1 MSDVLLNFNQF
12 KSEDPPSTMK
22 VQGEVVIK
30 TLSENDCVFN
40 TPLYLMQFK
49 NKSHTF
55 WRKCSGG
62 VIFLVLK
69 GNCMI
74 RTKDSV
80 LRVLNAGELI
90 RIKPNEEHFFGA
102 ASNEETSVLTILTN
116 LPNNDVTYLN
126 EVTPKDLLG
135 LEEI

>member
-1 MSDVLLNFNQF
+1 MSDVLFNFNQF

-40 TPLYLMQFK
+40 APLYLMQFK

-69 GNCMI
+69 GTCMI
-74 RTKDSV
+74 S
-80 LRVLNAGELI
+80 I
-90 RIKPNEEHFFGA
+90 RIKPNEEHFFGV
-102 ASNEETSVLTILTN
+102 ASNEKTSVLTILTN
-116 LPNNDVTYLN
+116 LPNNYVTYLN

>member
-1 MSDVLLNFNQF
+1 MSGVLFNFNQF

-22 VQGEVVIK
+22 VQGEVMIK
-30 TLSENDCVFN
+30 TLSENDYVFN
-40 TPLYLMQFK
+40 APLYLVEFK

-69 GNCMI
+69 GKCMI
-74 RTKDSV
+74 RTKDSA
-80 LRVLNAGELI
+80 LRVLYSGELV

-102 ASNEETSVLTILTN
+102 ATNEETLVLMILTN
-116 LPNNDVTYLN
+116 LPNNYVTYLN
-126 EVTPKDLLG
+126 KVTPNDLLG

>member
-1 MSDVLLNFNQF
+1 MSDVLFNFNQF

-40 TPLYLMQFK
+40 APLYLMQFK

-69 GNCMI
+69 GTCMI
-74 RTKDSV
+74 RTKDSA

-90 RIKPNEEHFFGA
+90 TRLSELKI
-102 ASNEETSVLTILTN
+102 
-116 LPNNDVTYLN
+116 
-126 EVTPKDLLG
+126 
-135 LEEI
+135 